1 MGKISNQQ
9 IISIGSLLLSALITV
24 ITKDLPPVLRWIT
37 VGIILL
43 LALTYFIYSMLSAIR
58 VRNSISSTAIIAKS
72 KSTLIIYIS

>member
-37 VGIILL
+37 VG
-43 LALTYFIYSMLSAIR
+43 
-58 VRNSISSTAIIAKS
+58 
-72 KSTLIIYIS
+72 LI